1 MDMQASHSTSA
12 APEKVWAV
20 LADIA
25 GSPDTISG
33 IVSVERLDDATDFG
47 IGTKWRET
55 RVLFGREATEV
66 MEVTAVEPGR
76 SYTVVSDGKGATYTS
91 IMAVEPADE
100 GGSTISMSFGG
111 EPTSTVSRVMSATL
125 GRLAAGSMRKM
136 IEQDL
141 KDIAAAA
148 EAT

>member
-1 MDMQASHSTSA
+1 MQMDASHESTA
-12 APEKVWAV
+12 DPDKVWAV
-20 LADIA
+20 LSDID
-25 GSPDTISG
+25 GSPETISG
-33 IVSVERLDDATDFG
+33 ITAVERLDSGTDFA
-47 IGTKWRET
+47 IGTKWKET
-55 RVLFGREATEV
+55 RVMFGRESSEV
-66 MEVTAVEPGR
+66 MEVTAIEPGR

-91 IMAVEPADE
+91 IMAVEPVE

-148 EAT
+148 EG